1 MPVSWYGFYSM
12 FNYPSEERLPLLRHV
27 PLIINDVSSLTEPTK
42 IAMGLVQGS
51 EYVELEDVA
60 GGIFELNT
68 EQIIRHVSRYL
79 GA

>member
-1 MPVSWYGFYSM
+1 
-12 FNYPSEERLPLLRHV
+12 
-27 PLIINDVSSLTEPTK
+27 
-42 IAMGLVQGS
+42 MGLVQGS

-79 GA
+79 GE